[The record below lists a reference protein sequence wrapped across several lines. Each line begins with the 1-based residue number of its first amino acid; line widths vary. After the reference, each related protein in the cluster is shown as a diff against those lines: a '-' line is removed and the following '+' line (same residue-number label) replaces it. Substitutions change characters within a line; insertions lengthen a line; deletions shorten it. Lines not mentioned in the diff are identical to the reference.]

1 MSNVLLVEDN
11 PGDVELTRLAFETAG
26 IACDINVAVSGEAAV
41 QLLTEEASSADPSLP
56 DLILLD
62 LNLPGMGGH
71 DFLRWLRSDQMLK
84 RTPTIVLSSSAAAE
98 DVGLSYDLAA
108 NSYVQKPIDMAGFV
122 EVAQSINA
130 FWLATA
136 MLPSNSL

>member
-1 MSNVLLVEDN
+1 MSKVLLVEDN

-26 IACDINVAVSGEAAV
+26 IGCDIRVAKSGEVAVEILAK
-41 QLLTEEASSADPSLP
+41 EEEPAQTWIP

-71 DFLRWLRSDQMLK
+71 DVLRWIKSDEK
-84 RTPTIVLSSSAAAE
+84 RRRIPVIALSSSASAE

-108 NSYVQKPIDMAGFV
+108 NSYIQKPADMAGFV
-122 EVAQSINA
+122 DVAKSIGT
-130 FWLATA
+130 FWLDTA
-136 MLPSNSL
+136 QQYPAHR